1 MTDAGT
7 PKSPLDIAIAPGD
20 DRIVAVAVAGEID
33 LPHARDLVVAL
44 REVLA
49 DTPAALVLDLSG
61 VTFMDSTGIQVLM
74 GARADALKG
83 GTRLTIGKASAQ
95 VQRVL
100 QLTGLRETLEAD

>member
-1 MTDAGT
+1 VSRD
-7 PKSPLDIAIAPGD
+7 SLDITVAPAA
-20 DRIVAVAVAGEID
+20 DRVVTVAVAGEVD

-49 DTPAALVLDLSG
+49 GTPAVISLDLSR

-74 GARADALKG
+74 GARADAVKA
-83 GTRLTIGKASAQ
+83 GTEMKIQKTSAP

-100 QLTGLRETLEAD
+100 QLTGLLETFEA

>member
-1 MTDAGT
+1 MSG
-7 PKSPLDIAIAPGD
+7 PGLDIAIAPRD
-20 DRIVAVAVAGEID
+20 DRGTRVAVVGEID

-49 DTPAALVLDLSG
+49 GAPAVISLDLSG

-74 GARADALKG
+74 GARADAVKA
-83 GTRLTIGKASAQ
+83 GTEVRIQKTSAP

-100 QLTGLRETLEAD
+100 QLTGLLETFEA